1 MRFVGTARP
10 VLLGLSL
17 SMVVGFLLIGLPGTA
32 RADVLVH
39 RDPVGDVARSPVGSN
54 VYSPVPTQAH
64 GDIVATRVV
73 HARLAIWIQIRFR
86 ELTDRSNGNFHL
98 IGIRTPWRS
107 RTIEL
112 DALPGHWEGTTTM
125 TNGRG
130 QVVACAVTHRIS
142 YDRNR
147 VMLRVPRNCLGAPR
161 WVQVAIRST
170 VAGATFAYA
179 DDAWANGL
187 PSPLQSSLVYGRRLP
202 L

>member
-1 MRFVGTARP
+1 MRLVRAAWP
-10 VLLGLSL
+10 LLLGIALA
-17 SMVVGFLLIGLPGTA
+17 VQPGTA

-54 VYSPVPTQAH
+54 IYSPVPTQAH

-73 HARLAIWIQIRFR
+73 HARRAIWIQIRFR
-86 ELTDRSNGNFHL
+86 ELTDHSNGNFHL

-125 TNGRG
+125 TDGHG
-130 QVVACAVTHRIS
+130 QVVACDVTHRIS

-147 VMLRVPRNCLGAPR
+147 VMLRVPRSCLGAPR
-161 WVQVAIRST
+161 WVQVGIRST

-179 DDAWANGL
+179 DDARSNGL
-187 PSPLQSSLVYGRRLP
+187 PSGLQSSLVLGPRIP